1 MTVECVCR
9 RVVLPTHARAPSS
22 IQGCYKVTFSSSSF
36 SSIFY
41 VILILFSQIRKGGG
55 ERETDG
61 AAAAAAA
68 ERVGVRGDSL
78 E

>member
-1 MTVECVCR
+1 MLLKVIK
-9 RVVLPTHARAPSS
+9 LPL
-22 IQGCYKVTFSSSSF
+22 SSSSF

-55 ERETDG
+55 EDRETDG
-61 AAAAAAA
+61 AAVA

>member
-1 MTVECVCR
+1 MC
-9 RVVLPTHARAPSS
+9 LSSSGAANARARPPRF
-22 IQGCYKVTFSSSSF
+22 KVVIKLTFSSSSSF

-55 ERETDG
+55 EDRETDG
-61 AAAAAAA
+61 AAVA